1 MKYLICQSLDDDA
14 VVFRAGPGVKNFV
27 RERRRESC
35 RERSMAGRRKH
46 VFRKEKDGGEIST
59 GRHPL
64 TFQCNIQDPGNCYS
78 NCVIS
83 DGPKV
88 SDFIDLR
95 IWKKKKVCCGTIF
108 VNAEGEAI
116 LDPRFLTPCHGGGH
130 ASSQDPPPPNFS
142 QTLMALETIV
152 TEELEHVQGTNT
164 DNQDAKVPDR
174 KERKDSEKS
183 CDSKV
188 SSDQDEGFFDRSS
201 SSPSFEDG
209 LGPQAQAAASAG
221 KLLQPTI

>member
-1 MKYLICQSLDDDA
+1 MQ
-14 VVFRAGPGVKNFV
+14 
-27 RERRRESC
+27 E
-35 RERSMAGRRKH
+35 
-46 VFRKEKDGGEIST
+46 T
-59 GRHPL
+59 
-64 TFQCNIQDPGNCYS
+64 DPGNSYIK
-78 NCVIS
+78 CVIFIS

-142 QTLMALETIV
+142 QTLMAFETIV
-152 TEELEHVQGTNT
+152 TEELEHVQATNT

>member
-1 MKYLICQSLDDDA
+1 
-14 VVFRAGPGVKNFV
+14 
-27 RERRRESC
+27 
-35 RERSMAGRRKH
+35 
-46 VFRKEKDGGEIST
+46 
-59 GRHPL
+59 
-64 TFQCNIQDPGNCYS
+64 
-78 NCVIS
+78 
-83 DGPKV
+83 
-88 SDFIDLR
+88 
-95 IWKKKKVCCGTIF
+95 
-108 VNAEGEAI
+108 
-116 LDPRFLTPCHGGGH
+116 
-130 ASSQDPPPPNFS
+130 
-142 QTLMALETIV
+142 MALETIV
-152 TEELEHVQGTNT
+152 TEELEQVQATNT